1 MIFDKL
7 ENAPWYSGM
16 GRNLKKGLEFLE
28 TADLANLPL
37 GRIDIDGDL
46 IFALVQEYNTVPK
59 EEKTWEG
66 HRKYIDIQYVVSGE
80 EIIGY
85 VNTPELTADGEYS
98 EENDFIALKG
108 EGNFIKFKAGSFGVF
123 GPEDAHMPGVTSE
136 KVSAVRKIVVKVLV

>member
-7 ENAPWYSGM
+7 ENAPWYYGM

-28 TADLANLPL
+28 TADLASLPL
-37 GRIDIDGDL
+37 GRIDIDGDI

-59 EEKTWEG
+59 EEKVWEG

-80 EIIGY
+80 EMIGY

-98 EENDFIALKG
+98 DEKDFLALKG
-108 EGNFIKFKAGSFGVF
+108 EGDYIKFKAGSFGVF
-123 GPEDAHMPGVTSE
+123 GPEDAHMPGVASGE
-136 KVSAVRKIVVKVLV
+136 VSPVRKVVVKVLV